1 MIVVFKSCIP
11 KIEHSWCTNL
21 GIQGES
27 RSLYV
32 NVHSVMSTVV
42 EIVQMYSVRMFT
54 MIMRCDDI

>member
-11 KIEHSWCTNL
+11 EIEYSWCTNL

-42 EIVQMYSVRMFT
+42 ENVQMYSVRMFT